1 MLDVLRGL
9 LCFCLLQHGGKLPQN
24 SAEKKQFKQS
34 VRELARGSHEENM
47 LEAYA
52 QAHVAYAE
60 YKVNPVQ
67 NNINKFFEHAL
78 SSFGAYTTT
87 NRFQVMWRRF

>member
-1 MLDVLRGL
+1 M
-9 LCFCLLQHGGKLPQN
+9 PQN

-47 LEAYA
+47 LEAYT

-60 YKVNPVQ
+60 YKVLLIVRFDL
-67 NNINKFFEHAL
+67 IDVIYFI
-78 SSFGAYTTT
+78 SFDGLDSKRCGDDIEFGTSTI
-87 NRFQVMWRRF
+87 R